1 MLFGY
6 RQFQK
11 LCYLDTDSFIVYIK
25 TDNTYKDIAEHV
37 ETITKRK
44 NEIGS
49 TKGELGRK
57 IMTKSVR
64 LRAKTYSYLINDRSE
79 DKKVQGTKKYV
90 IKRKLKLKN
99 YSNCLE
105 KTQFEKLTRLL

>member
-1 MLFGY
+1 ML
-6 RQFQK
+6 K
-11 LCYLDTDSFIVYIK
+11 PL
-25 TDNTYKDIAEHV
+25 
-37 ETITKRK
+37 RK
-44 NEIGS
+44 GKNKKVIGS
-49 TKGELGRK
+49 MKGELGRK

-64 LRAKTYSYLINDRSE
+64 LRAKTYSYLINDGSE